1 MNDDLDEVRE
11 KLAFRREACFDWI
24 DDAVAE
30 LVSLHLVETDEIR
43 ARVDASI
50 LREQRQR
57 TAVPS
62 LRLAGGRDARYRGG
76 R

>member
-1 MNDDLDEVRE
+1 VNDDLDEVRE

-50 LREQRQR
+50 LREQSQR
-57 TAVPS
+57 TAVPF
-62 LRLAGGRDARYRGG
+62 LRLAGGRDGRDRGG
-76 R
+76 C